1 MRHDKL
7 DRELQL
13 MLLMTENRNYT
24 VEELC
29 NRIGVS
35 QRNIYYYIDFF
46 RDCGFEVEKTGKC
59 YRLNRNSTFFKK
71 LFDAVNFNEDEIIL
85 IRRLLDGADA
95 NSIVVRA
102 LKNKLDK
109 FYDFDVLGNVNTK
122 ENITHNISV
131 LYEAIK
137 YKQLAII
144 KGYSSPHSKTKSDR
158 TVEPFMF
165 MNNNNEVR
173 CYELASG
180 ENKTFKVARME
191 DVVLVDLSWENEQ
204 KHKQIYTD
212 IFMFSDEVQH
222 HIILRLGRLSYNLL
236 TEEYPAAM
244 RYITE
249 DKEEG
254 KWIFDTYVCNYA
266 GIGRFVIGLADDID
280 IIEGEGLKEH
290 IREKVNNIKIKINL

>member
-7 DRELQL
+7 ERELQL

-29 NRIGVS
+29 SRIGIS
-35 QRNIYYYIDFF
+35 QRNLYYYIDFF
-46 RDCGFEVEKTGKC
+46 RDCGFDVEKSGKC

-71 LFDAVNFNEDEIIL
+71 LFDAVNFTEDEIIL
-85 IRRLLDGADA
+85 IRRLLDGADG
-95 NSIVVRA
+95 NSVVVRG

-109 FYDFDVLGNVNTK
+109 FYDFDILGNVATK
-122 ENITHNISV
+122 EYIAHNVSV

-173 CYELASG
+173 CFELSSG

-191 DVVLVDLSWENEQ
+191 DVVLIDLSWENEER
-204 KHKQIYTD
+204 HKQMYTD
-212 IFMFSDEVQH
+212 IFMFSAEQQER
-222 HIILRLGRLSYNLL
+222 IILRLGRLSYNLI
-236 TEEYPAAM
+236 TEEYPASI
-244 RYITE
+244 RYITQ
-249 DKEEG
+249 DKEDS
-254 KWIFDTYVCNYA
+254 WILDINVCNYA
-266 GIGRFVIGLADDID
+266 GIGRFVIGLSDDIE
-280 IIEGEGLKEH
+280 IIEGYGLKDY
-290 IREKVNNIKIKINL
+290 IRNKVNNIKNNIDL

>member
-29 NRIGVS
+29 SRIGVS
-35 QRNIYYYIDFF
+35 QRSLYYYIDFF
-46 RDCGFEVEKTGKC
+46 RDSGFVVEKSGTG

-71 LFDAVNFNEDEIIL
+71 LFDAVNFTEDEIIL
-85 IRRLLDGADA
+85 IRRLLDCADDK
-95 NSIVVRA
+95 SIVVRG

-109 FYDFDVLGNVNTK
+109 FYDFDILGNVTTK
-122 ENITHNISV
+122 EYIAHNVSV

-173 CYELASG
+173 CFELSSG

-191 DVVLVDLSWENEQ
+191 DVVLVDLSWENES
-204 KHKQIYTD
+204 KHKEMYTD
-212 IFMFSDEVQH
+212 IFMFSSEHRERIV
-222 HIILRLGRLSYNLL
+222 LRMGRLAYNLL
-236 TEEYPAAM
+236 TEEYPSAI
-244 RYITE
+244 RYITQGE
-249 DKEEG
+249 NESS
-254 KWIFDTYVCNYA
+254 WIFDSYVCNYA

-280 IIEGEGLKEH
+280 ILEGEGLKNY
-290 IREKVNNIKIKINL
+290 IREKVNNIKNKIDL

>member
-7 DRELQL
+7 ERELQL
-13 MLLMTENRNYT
+13 ILLMTENRIYT

-35 QRNIYYYIDFF
+35 PRSLYYYIDFF
-46 RDCGFEVEKTGKC
+46 RDCGFEVEKSGTC
-59 YRLNRNSTFFKK
+59 YRLNRNSKFFKK

-85 IRRLLDGADA
+85 IRRMLEGAD
-95 NSIVVRA
+95 SKSVVVRG

-109 FYDFDVLGNVNTK
+109 FYDFDILDNVTTK
-122 ENITHNISV
+122 EYIAHNVSV

-173 CYELASG
+173 CYELSSG
-180 ENKTFKVARME
+180 ENKTFKIARME
-191 DVVLVDLSWENEQ
+191 DVVLVDLSWENEER
-204 KHKQIYTD
+204 HKQIYTD
-212 IFMFSDEVQH
+212 IFMFSSEQRQH
-222 HIILRLGRLSYNLL
+222 IVLRLGRLSYNLL
-236 TEEYPAAM
+236 IEEYPSSM
-244 RYITE
+244 RYITQG
-249 DKEEG
+249 DDDST
-254 KWIFDTYVCNYA
+254 WIFDSYICNYA
-266 GIGRFVIGLADDID
+266 GIGRFVIGLYEDIE
-280 IIEGEGLKEH
+280 IIEGEGLKQY
-290 IREKVNNIKIKINL
+290 IKEKTNKIINNI

>member
-24 VEELC
+24 VDELC
-29 NRIGVS
+29 SRIGVS
-35 QRNIYYYIDFF
+35 QRSLYYYIDFF
-46 RDCGFEVEKTGKC
+46 RDCGFEVEKTGTS

-71 LFDAVNFNEDEIIL
+71 LFDAVNFTEDEIIL

-95 NSIVVRA
+95 NSIVVRG

-109 FYDFDVLGNVNTK
+109 FYDFDILGNVSTK
-122 ENITHNISV
+122 EYITHNVSV

-144 KGYSSPHSKTKSDR
+144 KGYSSPHSQTKSDR

-173 CYELASG
+173 CYELSSG

-191 DVVLVDLSWENEQ
+191 DVILVDLSWENEER
-204 KHKQIYTD
+204 HKQMYTD
-212 IFMFSDEVQH
+212 IFMFSDEEQH
-222 HIILRLGRLSYNLL
+222 RIVLRMGRLAYNLM
-236 TEEYPAAM
+236 TEEYPASM
-244 RYITE
+244 RYITQQ
-249 DKEEG
+249 DDSS
-254 KWIFDTYVCNYA
+254 WIFDTYVCNYA
-266 GIGRFVIGLADDID
+266 GIGRFVIGLSDDID
-280 IIEGEGLKEH
+280 ILEGEGLKDY
-290 IREKVNNIKIKINL
+290 IRNKVNNIKTKIDL

>member
-13 MLLMTENRNYT
+13 ILLMTESRNYT

-29 NRIGVS
+29 SRIGVS
-35 QRNIYYYIDFF
+35 QRSLYYYIDFF
-46 RDCGFEVEKTGKC
+46 RDCGFEVEKTGTS
-59 YRLNRNSTFFKK
+59 YRLNRNSAFFKK
-71 LFDAVNFNEDEIIL
+71 LFDAVNFTEDEIIL

-95 NSIVVRA
+95 GSVVVRG

-109 FYDFDVLGNVNTK
+109 FYDFDILGNVTTK
-122 ENITHNISV
+122 EYIAHNVSI

-137 YKQLAII
+137 YRQLAII

-173 CYELASG
+173 CYELSSG

-191 DVVLVDLSWENEQ
+191 DVVLVDLSWENEER
-204 KHKQIYTD
+204 HKQMYTD
-212 IFMFSDEVQH
+212 IFMFSSEEQQH
-222 HIILRLGRLSYNLL
+222 IVLRLGRLAYSLL
-236 TEEYPAAM
+236 TEEYPASM
-244 RYITE
+244 RYITQG
-249 DKEEG
+249 DDDNS
-254 KWIFDTYVCNYA
+254 WIFDSYVCNYA
-266 GIGRFVIGLADDID
+266 GIGRFVIGLSDDVD
-280 IIEGEGLKEH
+280 IIEGEGLKQY
-290 IREKVNNIKIKINL
+290 IREKVNNIKTKIEL